1 MKKSRISL
9 VIFLVLDLYI
19 LFSAIQLIKFGLEY
33 AIPLA
38 IISVISLVKDVRGI
52 TTKPK

>member
-19 LFSAIQLIKFGLEY
+19 LLSAIRLIKFGLEY

-38 IISVISLVKDVRGI
+38 IISIISLVKDMRGI

>member
-1 MKKSRISL
+1 MKKSRIAV

-19 LFSAIQLIKFGLEY
+19 LLSAIRLTKFGLEY

-38 IISVISLVKDVRGI
+38 IISIISLVKDMRGI